1 MPTQRQSN
9 QSQPTVGSQQHYR
22 QVQPQIQQRLHSG
35 GMYGGYEH
43 CSGSDSELSE
53 VAVVHDQSYNP
64 AYYNE
69 LK

>member
-1 MPTQRQSN
+1 MPTQRQTN
-9 QSQPTVGSQQHYR
+9 QPVGQQHYR
-22 QVQPQIQQRLHSG
+22 QVQQNPQIQQRLHSG